1 MSNGLP
7 LSEDELHAFADNQLP
22 PERAKEIAAVLAREP
37 ALAGRVA
44 EIKRQN
50 ALLRDALDPWLA
62 EPLPRKLLNASAH
75 PPARSVWQRMRAPLA
90 VAATLVI
97 GVALGW
103 YGREEMLRRE
113 GTPITF
119 SRQAA
124 CESRRSNRPHGTR

>member
-1 MSNGLP
+1 MSVGLP
-7 LSEDELHAFADNQLP
+7 LSEDDLHAFADNQLP

-50 ALLRDALDPWLA
+50 ALLRDALDPWLD
-62 EPLPRKLLNASAH
+62 EPLPHKLLRASAY
-75 PPARSVWQRMRAPLA
+75 PQARSLWQRVRTPLA

-103 YGREEMLRRE
+103 YGR
-113 GTPITF
+113 
-119 SRQAA
+119 
-124 CESRRSNRPHGTR
+124 